1 MAIKNDIFSDEWI
14 DLIFDDKNK
23 DYGAYQLRKKSS
35 KRHFISLLIAVFLFL
50 LASAMPAI
58 IHQITPHKKEKDVSV
73 RVMSNLKIE
82 KPPPPPNE
90 DVLKEIPPPPKLRN
104 TIKFTPPVIKP
115 DKEVAEEEE
124 PKMQKE
130 VIEEKSAI
138 GTVDF
143 DKGTNDIEAP
153 IAKQNAEIA
162 GEGTEDKP
170 FTIVE
175 QMPQF
180 PGGEMEMYK
189 FIREN
194 LKYPS
199 RASEAGI
206 QGKVIL
212 NFVVGRDGKINSIKV
227 VRGIGFGCDEEAIRV
242 LQKMPP
248 WNPGKMGGRPVPVY
262 FTFPITFKL
271 S

>member
-1 MAIKNDIFSDEWI
+1 MSINDDIFSDEWI
-14 DLIFDDKNK
+14 DLIFNEKNK
-23 DYGAYQLRKKSS
+23 DYGAYQLRKRSS
-35 KRHFISLLIAVFLFL
+35 VRHLIALIISVFVFLL
-50 LASAMPAI
+50 VSALPAI
-58 IHQITPHKKEKDVSV
+58 LRQITPEKSEKDVRV
-73 RVMSNLKIE
+73 RVMSDLNME

-115 DKEVAEEEE
+115 DQEVAEEDE

-143 DKGTNDIEAP
+143 DKGTDEIEAP
-153 IAKQNAEIA
+153 IAKENAEIA
-162 GEGTEDKP
+162 GEGTEEKP
-170 FTIVE
+170 FTVVE
-175 QMPQF
+175 QMPQY
-180 PGGEMEMYK
+180 PGGETEMYK
-189 FIREN
+189 FIMNN
-194 LKYPS
+194 LKYPAK
-199 RASEAGI
+199 ASEAGI

-212 NFVVGRDGKINSIKV
+212 NFVVGKDGKITNIKV
-227 VRGIGFGCDEEAIRV
+227 VRGIGFGCDEEAVRV
-242 LQKMPP
+242 LQKMPS

-271 S
+271 N